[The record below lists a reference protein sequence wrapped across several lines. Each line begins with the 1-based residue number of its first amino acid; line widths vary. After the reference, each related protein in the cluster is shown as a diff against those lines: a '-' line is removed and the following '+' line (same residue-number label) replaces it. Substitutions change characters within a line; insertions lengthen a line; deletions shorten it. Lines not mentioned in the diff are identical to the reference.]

1 MKTTILVAITLITL
15 GSGCD
20 LLGSKET
27 ETFVMSGEGGYSG
40 KPVGD
45 CKRGADAECRARGYD
60 EATNYVCRTV
70 RVSGGFFGP
79 FDQDVLYKV
88 TCER

>member
-1 MKTTILVAITLITL
+1 MKKLIVPALIILI
-15 GSGCD
+15 SGCN
-20 LLGSKET
+20 LLGEKET
-27 ETFVMSGEGGYSG
+27 ATFTMGAEGGYSG

-60 EATNYVCRTV
+60 EATNYACGTV
-70 RVSGGFFGP
+70 HVSGGFFGP